1 MPYVIVSGNLNPT
14 KNGAASQPPS
24 PPWKVGISG
33 LKGNFSKKDYKY
45 HFWIQIFFLA
55 CDLEDLKRFTYEPH
69 SDVHTV
75 TFRHHPV
82 VLLNALEVLGY
93 RVVSSF
99 YVSPDNCVWTMRK
112 DFPEPCPEPSD
123 EEE

>member
-33 LKGNFSKKDYKY
+33 LK
-45 HFWIQIFFLA
+45 A

-123 EEE
+123 EEESDSAAELD

>member
-1 MPYVIVSGNLNPT
+1 MLINKIL
-14 KNGAASQPPS
+14 
-24 PPWKVGISG
+24 
-33 LKGNFSKKDYKY
+33 FC
-45 HFWIQIFFLA
+45 LA
-55 CDLEDLKRFTYEPH
+55 CDLEDLKRFTYEQG

-75 TFRHHPV
+75 SFRHHPV

-93 RVVSSF
+93 RVISSF
-99 YVSPDNCVWTMRK
+99 HVNPDSCVWTMRK